1 MLLVTQNHIIDS
13 TWPIMSIPSRSNN

>member
-13 TWPIMSIPSRSNN
+13 TWPIMSKPSRSNN